1 MAQFL
6 LVHGAWHGAWCWRR
20 VLPLLWQAGHR
31 PHAVTLTGLG
41 ERHREL
47 SPAVT
52 LQTHV
57 DDVLAAIE
65 AEEMDRPVLVGHS
78 YAGMVI
84 TGAADRLAGASA
96 GCVTPLASPPD
107 LASSP
112 DLGPSQDGAPPP
124 GLARLI
130 YVDAI
135 VPLPGETWSSTQDAA
150 TVAARVAAAEA
161 NGALSLPPPDPAVFG
176 LDGADRDWVARR
188 QTPHPFAPYREP
200 LAFDDARWRALP
212 RSYIDCRSPALAS
225 IEASRRRVRSQGDWD
240 LHELPTGHDP
250 MISAPAEFAALLTR
264 IVARDA

>member
-96 GCVTPLASPPD
+96 GRVTPLT
-107 LASSP
+107 
-112 DLGPSQDGAPPP
+112 PPP
-124 GLARLI
+124 GVAPLPRLARLI

-135 VPLPGETWSSTQDAA
+135 VPLPGETWSSPQDAA